1 MTVTTPH
8 TVANGRQGSETSKEL
23 LDANGQIFARLPT
36 PKNENG
42 LQQTLFICSMCVT
55 GCVTPTTSHKQ
66 HAPTLATFPSLPGV
80 PAMNKLQQDSRSA

>member
-8 TVANGRQGSETSKEL
+8 TVAEGRQGSGTSQEFL
-23 LDANGQIFARLPT
+23 NANGQSFVRLHT

-42 LQQTLFICSMCVT
+42 VKKTLFIRSMCVT

-66 HAPTLATFPSLPGV
+66 HASALATVPSLPGV
-80 PAMNKLQQDSRSA
+80 PAMNKLQQDSQCA